1 MDEDV
6 KKALALTDQLN
17 NGVLE
22 IHKELQEIVGLFQE
36 YLNLI
41 VTMTEKKYDDNSS
54 KGNQDEHL
62 RP

>member
-54 KGNQDEHL
+54 KGN
-62 RP
+62 

>member
-54 KGNQDEHL
+54 KGNQD
-62 RP
+62 